1 MIGRLA
7 IAFGVIGV
15 LIAASFIR
23 RGPSV
28 STPSTPLRWTSGA
41 IDAGELEVQ
50 FTVGGVDFMRARD
63 TDEPM
68 LSFAVLR
75 RGEQRLVID
84 DFNWFHT
91 VESREGRLW
100 AVAENT
106 TEGGGPSLELVVSSD
121 EGKSFEWRASVP
133 KPNYQ
138 AMFEAFTVSGDELTL
153 VMSIDDEI
161 PLDDAWVWPWWRLEA
176 ASASRPTVGPGRFAL
191 RSKNGGRSWRLER

>member
-7 IAFGVIGV
+7 IAFAVLGA

-28 STPSTPLRWTSGA
+28 STPSRSLSWSTGA

-50 FTVGGVDFMRARD
+50 FTVSGVEFIRARD

-75 RGEQRLVID
+75 RGEQRIVID
-84 DFNWFHT
+84 DFNWFHE
-91 VESREGRLW
+91 VRAHGGQLW
-100 AVAENT
+100 AVAEST
-106 TEGGGPSLELVVSSD
+106 TEGGGPSLELLLSSD
-121 EGKSFEWRASVP
+121 DGASFQWRASVP

-138 AMFEAFTVSGDELTL
+138 ATYEGLAVEGDDLTL
-153 VMSIDDEI
+153 VLSIEDGVGLDDEW
-161 PLDDAWVWPWWRLEA
+161 LWPWWRLDF
-176 ASASRPTVGPGRFAL
+176 ASVYRPSVGPGRFAL
-191 RSKNGGRSWRLER
+191 RSKNGGQTWRLER